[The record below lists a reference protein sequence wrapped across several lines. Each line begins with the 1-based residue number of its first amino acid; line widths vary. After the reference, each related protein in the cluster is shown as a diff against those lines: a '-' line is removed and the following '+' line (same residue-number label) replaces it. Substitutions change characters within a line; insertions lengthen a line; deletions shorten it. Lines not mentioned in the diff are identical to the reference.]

1 MKVFTYSE
9 KKNSLLHFQSTPNK
23 SKKKK
28 KKPKGGA
35 KRV

>member
-9 KKNSLLHFQSTPNK
+9 KKNSLLHLQSTPNE
-23 SKKKK
+23 SEKKK